1 MSDAFRT
8 EIRFL
13 GIESSATFVRA
24 PEGNR
29 CVEPFI
35 RALTESLLWIRT
47 FDADITKS
55 FKPSIAYPWAFWG
68 RPTAR
73 FNMRKNYGNIAQLK
87 VAAGLMAL
95 NHATPV
101 SSLWEAFDDAH
112 PHRCRC
118 SRERS

>member
-29 CVEPFI
+29 CVERFI

-68 RPTAR
+68 RPGKTMVTLR
-73 FNMRKNYGNIAQLK
+73 N
-87 VAAGLMAL
+87 
-95 NHATPV
+95 
-101 SSLWEAFDDAH
+101 
-112 PHRCRC
+112 
-118 SRERS
+118 